1 MSWSIGFI
9 GKPEKVIEALDA
21 QSAKF
26 NDQSKVEYDEAL
38 PHLKALVAQ
47 NYGHMYPVKIT
58 AAGHGTSGENGNRQ
72 LTASIELVYNLVV

>member
-9 GKPEKVIEALDA
+9 GKPEKVIEALEA

-26 NDQSKVEYDEAL
+26 SDQSKVEYDEAL
-38 PHLKALVAQ
+38 PHLKALISQ
-47 NYGHMYPVKIT
+47 NFGFDYPVKIT
-58 AAGHGTSGENGNRQ
+58 AAGHGLGGVNRQ